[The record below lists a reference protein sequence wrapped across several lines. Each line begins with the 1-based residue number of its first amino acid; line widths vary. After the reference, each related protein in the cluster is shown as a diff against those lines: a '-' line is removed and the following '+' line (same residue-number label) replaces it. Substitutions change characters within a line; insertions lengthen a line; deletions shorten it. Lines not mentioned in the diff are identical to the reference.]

1 MNANLPECIEAITA
15 EPASRSV
22 IWLHGLGADGHDF
35 EPLVPELRL
44 PAEPGIRFVFPH
56 APHRPVTMNGGMNMR
71 AWYDITS
78 LDIADGEDEQGI
90 LESADMV
97 ERLIARE
104 NERGI
109 ETRHIVLAG
118 FSQGG
123 AIALH
128 TGLRHG
134 QRLGGIVALSA
145 YLPLGDRLP
154 GELSEANH
162 DTPIFQ
168 AHGRQDPVIPIEG
181 AQRSRGRITE
191 LRPAPAW
198 HEYDMPHAVCPQEIT
213 DLRAWLLRS
222 LVLDDM
228 PSSQNPLT
236 R

>member
-1 MNANLPECIEAITA
+1 MRDVMNAPLPECIEVVTA
-15 EPASRSV
+15 EPVRRSV

-44 PAEPGIRFVFPH
+44 PADAGIRFVFPH
-56 APHRPVTMNGGMNMR
+56 APHRPVTVNGGATMR

-78 LDIADGEDEQGI
+78 LDIADGEDEAGI
-90 LESADMV
+90 RESAAIV
-97 ERLIARE
+97 GQLIARE
-104 NERGI
+104 NERGNDT
-109 ETRHIVLAG
+109 EHIVLAG

-128 TGLRHG
+128 TGLRHP

-154 GELSEANH
+154 GELSAANR

-181 AQRSRGRITE
+181 AQRSHDRIAA
-191 LRPAPAW
+191 LRPAPEW
-198 HEYDMPHAVCPQEIT
+198 REYDMPHAVCPQEIA
-213 DLRAWLLRS
+213 DLRMWLVG
-222 LVLDDM
+222 VLGID
-228 PSSQNPLT
+228 
-236 R
+236 